1 MTNTTPQYVPDPALV
16 RECATRIIEG
26 QFEEI
31 RDLGQMDIGEMCAD
45 EIKAVQEPLGGW
57 DAPGADEVADAL
69 INAVRADIKAAVI
82 SHAWRGSIPAAPV
95 GAPVVRLFTVAEL
108 GDYCL
113 PYENVIHDEEI
124 GERRKTITH
133 RSVFLADDGLHYA
146 VEWDE
151 PKSEAQEG
159 IKPFDRQGETV
170 EAVRV
175 EMRQRAVVVDEWL
188 PGEAAAV
195 AR

>member
-26 QFEEI
+26 QIEEL
-31 RDLGQMDIGEMCAD
+31 RDLGQMDIGEMCAE
-45 EIKAVQEPLGGW
+45 EIVAIQEPLGGW
-57 DAPGADEVADAL
+57 DAPGADEAADAL

-82 SHAWRGSIPAAPV
+82 THAWPGSTPAATV
-95 GAPVVRLFTVAEL
+95 EAPIVRLFTVAEL
-108 GDYCL
+108 EDYCL
-113 PYENVIHDEEI
+113 PCENVIYDEEI

-133 RSVFLADDGLHYA
+133 RAVFLADDDCHYA

-175 EMRQRAVVVDEWL
+175 EVRQRAVVVDEWL
-188 PGEAAAV
+188 PVEAEGAD
-195 AR
+195 R